1 MRKESHILLLTFALV
16 PLSLFIGIAASAI
29 GFTAW
34 PLIVPILFILCG
46 FDLYLTL
53 FSSLLV
59 DCGNALVMTLIAAK
73 HRQIDFRQGFLLAVF
88 ALVWIV
94 GGIVLGKAFIPGNQD
109 FFKGSAG
116 IITIIIG
123 ISFVLK
129 GVKGKIT
136 GDNPGTVKEDSRPDA
151 LNKTDDG
158 GRRHFLIYVGVA
170 LMAFH
175 IGFFGIGG
183 GMGYAISLM
192 LFLSYPILK
201 ATGTAMLMTFCST
214 LFAAGGMF
222 LQIPDTA
229 FPDSDAQLLISM
241 MVGLSMIGTAVGAK
255 IAYSLTERQINFL
268 IGGVVIFAGLLATIQ
283 KWLLQFI

>member
-1 MRKESHILLLTFALV
+1 
-16 PLSLFIGIAASAI
+16 LSLFIGIAASAI

-34 PLIVPILFILCG
+34 PLIVPVLFILCG

-73 HRQIDFRQGFLLAVF
+73 HGQINIRRGLMLAVYALIWIF
-88 ALVWIV
+88 AGLL
-94 GGIVLGKAFIPGNQD
+94 LGKIFIPTHAD
-109 FFKGSAG
+109 FFRGSAG

-123 ISFVLK
+123 LSFILK
-129 GVKGKIT
+129 GIK
-136 GDNPGTVKEDSRPDA
+136 
-151 LNKTDDG
+151 NKTTGVSNPSMEKENNPIVSDAKAERG
-158 GRRHFLIYVGVA
+158 AGRFLIYGGVA

-192 LFLSYPILK
+192 LFLSYPVLK

-214 LFAAGGMF
+214 MVAACGIFF
-222 LQIPDTA
+222 LIPPGA
-229 FPDSDAQLLISM
+229 LADSQAQQLIPM
-241 MVGLSMIGTAVGAK
+241 MVVLSMLGTAVGAR
-255 IAYSLTERQINFL
+255 IAYSLSERQINFL
-268 IGGVVIFAGLLATIQ
+268 IGSVVILAGLLASAQ
-283 KWLLQFI
+283 KIILQMMAS